1 MMHEEG
7 IRCAIILT
15 NLIVSE
21 FIYMSIECLCYEG
34 KVEWKRMGIE
44 YIWQVVSC
52 IAWDIIEV

>member
-1 MMHEEG
+1 MHEEG
-7 IRCAIILT
+7 IRYAIILT

-44 YIWQVVSC
+44 YIWQVVSY
-52 IAWDIIEV
+52 IAWFNF